1 MSAPRGPAEQS
12 AVASKPRLR
21 SAGLRYTLVACAA
34 LVIAVLLALGTWQ
47 VQRLQWKLALT
58 ERVNARV
65 HAEPVPAPGPQ
76 HWAKVSAETD
86 EYKHVHL
93 TGVLLPEYATKAQAT
108 TERGPGY
115 WLLTPLCLADGSNG
129 VSVVMVNR
137 GFLPLD
143 AAAKLESS
151 LSNTVPA
158 GTDPCA
164 AAALAGRAPV
174 RLNGLLRISEVG
186 KGPLGLRAND
196 AAQNRWYA
204 RDVHAMAAAR
214 GLHTARVAPYFVDA
228 DAGQYAA
235 DLEPAARP
243 YGGMTVISFPNNHL
257 VYALTWY
264 ALAVMMAAALAWV
277 IRDERRRA
285 RKETPNADA

>member
-1 MSAPRGPAEQS
+1 MMSAPRGPAEQS
-12 AVASKPRLR
+12 AATGTPRLR

-47 VQRLQWKLALT
+47 VQRLQWKLALI

-76 HWAKVSAETD
+76 DWAKVSAETD

-93 TGVLLPEYATKAQAT
+93 TGVLLPEYSTKAQAT

-115 WLLTPLCLADGSNG
+115 WLLTPLCLADGSHG
-129 VSVVMVNR
+129 VSIVMINR
-137 GFLPLD
+137 GFLPLA

-151 LSNTVPA
+151 LSSTVPA

-186 KGPLGLRAND
+186 KGPMGLRAND
-196 AAQNRWYA
+196 PAQNRWYA

-228 DAGQYAA
+228 GAGQYVA
-235 DLEPAARP
+235 DLDPAARP

-285 RKETPNADA
+285 RKDNADA

>member
-1 MSAPRGPAEQS
+1 MMSAPRS
-12 AVASKPRLR
+12 AAAPRLH
-21 SAGLRYTLVACAA
+21 SAGLRYTLVACAV
-34 LVIAVLLALGTWQ
+34 LVVAVLLALGTWQ
-47 VQRLQWKLALT
+47 VQRLQWKLALI
-58 ERVNARV
+58 ERVDARV

-76 HWAKVSAETD
+76 DWARVSAETD

-93 TGVLLPEYATKAQAT
+93 TGVFLPEYSTKAQAT

-115 WLLTPLCLADGSNG
+115 WLLTPLCLAHGGNG
-129 VSVVMVNR
+129 AGIVMVNR

-143 AAAKLESS
+143 AAAKLDAS

-158 GTDPCA
+158 GTDACA

-174 RLNGLLRISEVG
+174 RVNGLLRISET
-186 KGPLGLRAND
+186 KPGPLGLRVNEP
-196 AAQNRWYA
+196 AQNRWYA

-214 GLHTARVAPYFVDA
+214 GLQSARVAPYFVDA
-228 DAGQYAA
+228 DAGQYAD
-235 DLEPAARP
+235 DLDPAARP

-264 ALAVMMAAALAWV
+264 ALAVMMAAALAWA

-285 RKETPNADA
+285 RKDGAHA